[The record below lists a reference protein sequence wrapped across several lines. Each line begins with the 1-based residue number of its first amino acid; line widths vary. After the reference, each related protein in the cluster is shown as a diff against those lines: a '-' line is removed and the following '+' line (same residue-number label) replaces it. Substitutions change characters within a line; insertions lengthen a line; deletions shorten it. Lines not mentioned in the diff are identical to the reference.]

1 MSGIAVLLNGDGLPV
16 NLELVQKMADATACR
31 GPDGLRIWHDGRI
44 ALIHAHFWTTPE
56 EAGEEQPIGAVD
68 DCCWVTADARI
79 DNREELLAVLPSLNT
94 TATDSQLILACYQR
108 WGDDCTR
115 HLVGD
120 FAFALW
126 DGSKQQLFCARD
138 PLGVRQFHYSQGGD
152 TFVAASGVDGV
163 LAALGSVPPVNRM
176 LIGDMLAGNFD
187 RWVHETAYQGIFR
200 LPPSHQLTVNRLGK
214 IELKRYWILGS
225 QSSVRFKHDAEYVD
239 CFKELFQ
246 KAVNA
251 RLRSHKPVGIFVSG
265 GLDSSSVACTADQ
278 LLSKEAGRR
287 AFLYSCV
294 FDNTPAADEREYL
307 AEVIQKC
314 SHLQHRLIPADGC
327 WGLREFAGDN
337 GFPLYEPEI
346 GVDRS
351 MALQVLRAARRD
363 DCRVIMGGH
372 WGDHALGAEPYHRAV
387 VLRDVEPARLLTELK
402 YFVRKVRRP
411 FWYVLAVAYL
421 RPLVPRIIQWA
432 LRSYLRPP
440 SVTTLGSVREP
451 AVNFLPPPPFDSQS
465 ALATYL
471 HLTNGLHAAR
481 MLSNNSWA
489 TYLGIEWSF
498 PFLDRRLIDFML
510 SVPPRLRFRKGL
522 VKYIL
527 REAMAG
533 ILPEKI
539 RNRTTAA
546 DFTPL
551 VERGLRENEV
561 QKVNALLQEPELVR
575 CGYVDQDRLSRA
587 WISYRRDRNLNVRPL
602 IYGLCAEAWLRSQSV
617 GRTRSIASLSD
628 VMRTGV

>member
-16 NLELVQKMADATACR
+16 NLELIQKMANATACR
-31 GPDGLRIWHDGRI
+31 GPDGLRIWHDGRV

-56 EAGEEQPIGAVD
+56 EVGEEQPVRAVD

-79 DNREELLAVLPSLNT
+79 DNREELLAALPSLNI

-108 WGDDCTR
+108 WGHDCTR

-138 PLGVRQFHYSQGGD
+138 PLGVRQFHYSQAGD

-214 IELKRYWILGS
+214 IELERYWILGS

-239 CFKELFQ
+239 CFRELFQ

-251 RLRSHKPVGIFVSG
+251 RLRSHKPVGMFVSG
-265 GLDSSSVACTADQ
+265 GLDSSSVACTVDQ
-278 LLSKEAGRR
+278 ILSKESGRR

-307 AEVIQKC
+307 AEVIKKC

-327 WGLREFAGDN
+327 WGLREFADDS
-337 GFPLYEPEI
+337 GFPMHEPEMS
-346 GVDRS
+346 VDRF
-351 MALQVLRAARRD
+351 MALEVVRAARRD
-363 DCRVIMGGH
+363 GCQVLMGGF
-372 WGDHALGAEPYHRAV
+372 WGDQVLGAEPYHRAH
-387 VLRDVEPARLLTELK
+387 VLSDVALTRLIFELK
-402 YFVRKVRRP
+402 HFARKVRRP

-421 RPLVPRIIQWA
+421 WPLVPDLMRGS
-432 LRSYLRPP
+432 LRSLLRRPP
-440 SVTTLGSVREP
+440 ATSLGSVSDREG
-451 AVNFLPPPPFDSQS
+451 AVDFLPPPRFDSQS
-465 ALATYL
+465 ALATYQQV
-471 HLTNGLHAAR
+471 TNGLHAAR
-481 MLSNNSWA
+481 LLTYNTWA
-489 TYLGIEWSF
+489 TYLGVEWCF
-498 PFLDRRLIDFML
+498 PFLDTRLIDYL
-510 SVPPRLRFRKGL
+510 LVVPPRLRFRNGQ

-527 REAMAG
+527 RKAMDG
-533 ILPEKI
+533 ILPEQV
-539 RNRTTAA
+539 RRRTTAA
-546 DFTPL
+546 DFTGL
-551 VERGLRENEV
+551 VERGLCENEV

-575 CGYVDQDRLSRA
+575 CGYLDQAKLSRA
-587 WISYRRDRNLNVRPL
+587 WLLYRQDPTLNVHPL
-602 IYGLCAEAWLRSQSV
+602 IWGLCAEAWLRSQRRESSMS
-617 GRTRSIASLSD
+617 TSNLTS
-628 VMRTGV
+628 